1 VAEEEYL
8 RPEDVRPEHARQVL
22 DFLNSAQTAEQIAAA
37 VEIPDE
43 LDVGVRLGRRIL
55 DRRGQ
60 LGTFTSLQQVADV
73 PLIGP
78 ERFTEIVTTLS
89 DARVPRLD
97 DLWDEIRELREQV
110 RSLQAALCD
119 QPRVTPRVTP
129 KVTVRALQEEPFLGQ
144 AVNLVV
150 TAIEAGGKR
159 PRVGAPLTLFTTFGR
174 LRATDGLISQ
184 DGNAVTVRTDGN
196 GVARALLLPPVS
208 EDIPSVQQDTLEV
221 TLRLLDPD
229 APTPRDTEDG
239 LKEIARRYR
248 LDGNLELRRAIDVYF
263 RDFGRGLMETLNVR
277 DYLLAWT
284 YLDSTVLAY
293 ARDDSGS
300 TAVDATAALTI
311 RTKNWLAPWLETIEA
326 LARSESRLDQ
336 DLARAKVAGET
347 GALLGRVYD
356 GVNDFVSAQ
365 RGLVG
370 GYVGQRIA
378 ESSLRDFLQSGIEDL
393 PREKQ
398 LAIFPALDAASHTV
412 ATSDASVLGAVGETR
427 VELRQELDTKI
438 EGVETRNLELLDTRV
453 GDIQTQLN
461 SKVGTAELD
470 DLRFEL
476 NDRIDRIPTRDL
488 DILIRRVDDLQ
499 AKLDSKVDTTT
510 FTEAL
515 NGKADVREI
524 DTLRTE
530 IETDLSRKVDTT
542 TFDSALARKVD
553 NSDFSDRLGAL
564 QVKVNRLEGRFP
576 FP

>member
-1 VAEEEYL
+1 VPEVRYL
-8 RPEDVRPEHARQVL
+8 RPEDIRPEHARQVL

-37 VEIPDE
+37 VEIPGE
-43 LDVGVRLGRRIL
+43 PDVGIRLSQRL
-55 DRRGQ
+55 LNRRGQ
-60 LGTFTSLQQVADV
+60 LGTFTNLQQVADA

-89 DARVPRLD
+89 DARVPPPE
-97 DLWDEIRELREQV
+97 DLRDEIRELREQV
-110 RSLQAALCD
+110 RSLQTALG
-119 QPRVTPRVTP
+119 QQP
-129 KVTVRALQEEPFLGQ
+129 KVTVRAHQEEPFLGQ

-174 LRATDGLISQ
+174 LRAADGLISQ
-184 DGNAVTVRTDGN
+184 DGNAITVRTDGN
-196 GVARALLLPPVS
+196 GVARALLLPPIS
-208 EDIPSVQQDTLEV
+208 EDIPSVQQDTLEI

-229 APTPRDTEDG
+229 APTPRETEDG

-248 LDGNLELRRAIDVYF
+248 LDGNLQLRQAIDVYF
-263 RDFGRGLMETLNVR
+263 RDFGKGLMEILNVR
-277 DYLLAWT
+277 DYLLAWS

-293 ARDDSGS
+293 ARDDSES

-311 RTKNWLAPWLETIEA
+311 RMKNWLAPWLESIED
-326 LARSESRLDQ
+326 LARSESRLAQ

-412 ATSDASVLGAVGETR
+412 ATSDASVLGTVGETR
-427 VELRQELDTKI
+427 VELRQELDTKV

-453 GDIQTQLN
+453 GALQTQLN
-461 SKVGTAELD
+461 SKVGTTELD
-470 DLRFEL
+470 DLRVEL
-476 NDRIDRIPTRDL
+476 NNRIDRIPTRDL
-488 DILIRRVDDLQ
+488 DILISRVDELQ
-499 AKLDSKVDTTT
+499 AQLD
-510 FTEAL
+510 
-515 NGKADVREI
+515 G
-524 DTLRTE
+524 
-530 IETDLSRKVDTT
+530 
-542 TFDSALARKVD
+542 KVD
-553 NSDFSDRLGAL
+553 NSVFTERLGSL

>member
-1 VAEEEYL
+1 VLSENRRRDNYERRIVPEESYL
-8 RPEDVRPEHARQVL
+8 RPEDIRPEHARQVL

-37 VEIPDE
+37 VEIPGE
-43 LDVGVRLGRRIL
+43 LDVGIRLSQRLL

-60 LGTFTSLQQVADV
+60 LGTFTTLQQVADV

-89 DARVPRLD
+89 DARLPSE
-97 DLWDEIRELREQV
+97 DLWNEIRELREQV
-110 RSLQAALCD
+110 RSLQAALG
-119 QPRVTPRVTP
+119 QQPRVTP

-174 LRATDGLISQ
+174 LRAADGLISQ

-196 GVARALLLPPVS
+196 GVARALLLSPVS

-221 TLRLLDPD
+221 ALRLLDPD
-229 APTPRDTEDG
+229 APTPRETEEG
-239 LKEIARRYR
+239 LREIARRYR
-248 LDGNLELRRAIDVYF
+248 LDGNLQLRRAIDVYF

-277 DYLLAWT
+277 DYLLAWS

-311 RTKNWLAPWLETIEA
+311 RTKNWLAPWLETIET

-356 GVNDFVSAQ
+356 GVNDFFSAQ

-378 ESSLRDFLQSGIEDL
+378 ESSLREFLQTGIEDL
-393 PREKQ
+393 TREKQ

-438 EGVETRNLELLDTRV
+438 EGVETRSVKLLDTRV
-453 GDIQTQLN
+453 GDLQTQLN

-470 DLRFEL
+470 GLRVEL

-488 DILIRRVDDLQ
+488 DLLTARMDALQ
-499 AKLDSKVDTTT
+499 AQLDTKVDNVTL
-510 FTEAL
+510 TEAL
-515 NGKADVREI
+515 NEKADVREI
-524 DTLRTE
+524 ATLRT
-530 IETDLSRKVDTT
+530 D
-542 TFDSALARKVD
+542 LARKVD
-553 NSDFSDRLGAL
+553 NSVFTDRLGSL
-564 QVKVNRLEGRFP
+564 QGKVDRLEGRFP
-576 FP
+576 PR

>member
-8 RPEDVRPEHARQVL
+8 RPEDVRPERARQVL
-22 DFLNSAQTAEQIAAA
+22 DFLNSAQTAEQIAEA
-37 VEIPDE
+37 VEIPGE
-43 LDVGVRLGRRIL
+43 PDVGIRLSQRIL

-60 LGTFTSLQQVADV
+60 LGTFTNLQQVADV

-89 DARVPRLD
+89 DARVPPSEVL
-97 DLWDEIRELREQV
+97 LDEIRELREQV
-110 RSLQAALCD
+110 RSLQAALGKH
-119 QPRVTPRVTP
+119 PV
-129 KVTVRALQEEPFLGQ
+129 VTVRALQEEPFLGQ

-150 TAIEAGGKR
+150 TAIEAGGRR

-174 LRATDGLISQ
+174 LRAADGLISQ

-208 EDIPSVQQDTLEV
+208 EDIPSVQHDTLEIA
-221 TLRLLDPD
+221 LRLLDPE
-229 APTPRDTEDG
+229 APTPRESEDG
-239 LKEIARRYR
+239 LREIARRYR
-248 LDGNLELRRAIDVYF
+248 LDGNLQLRQAIDVYF
-263 RDFGRGLMETLNVR
+263 RDFGRGLMETLNFR
-277 DYLLAWT
+277 DYLLAWS

-293 ARDDSGS
+293 AREDSGS
-300 TAVDATAALTI
+300 TAVNATAALTI

-326 LARSESRLDQ
+326 LARSESQLAQ
-336 DLARAKVAGET
+336 DLARAKETGET

-356 GVNDFVSAQ
+356 GVNDFFSAQ

-438 EGVETRNLELLDTRV
+438 EGVETRNLESLDTRV
-453 GDIQTQLN
+453 GDLQAQLD

-470 DLRFEL
+470 DLRVEL

-488 DILIRRVDDLQ
+488 DLLIARVDDLQ
-499 AKLDSKVDTTT
+499 AQLDAKVDNATLTD
-510 FTEAL
+510 AL
-515 NGKADVREI
+515 NEKADVREI
-524 DTLRTE
+524 DTLRT
-530 IETDLSRKVDTT
+530 DLSTG
-542 TFDSALARKVD
+542 LARKVD
-553 NSDFSDRLGAL
+553 NNVFTDRLGLL
-564 QVKVNRLEGRFP
+564 QGKVNRLEGRFP
-576 FP
+576 PP

>member
-1 VAEEEYL
+1 MAEEEYL

-37 VEIPDE
+37 VEIPGE
-43 LDVGVRLGRRIL
+43 PDVGIRLSQRIL
-55 DRRGQ
+55 DQRGQ
-60 LGTFTSLQQVADV
+60 LGTFTNLQQVADV

-78 ERFTEIVTTLS
+78 ERFTEIVITLS
-89 DARVPRLD
+89 DARVPPSE
-97 DLWDEIRELREQV
+97 DLLDEIRELREQV
-110 RSLQAALCD
+110 RSLQAALGK
-119 QPRVTPRVTP
+119 QPE
-129 KVTVRALQEEPFLGQ
+129 VTVRALQEEPFLGQ

-174 LRATDGLISQ
+174 LRAADGLISQ

-208 EDIPSVQQDTLEV
+208 EDITSVQQDTLEV
-221 TLRLLDPD
+221 ALRLLDPD
-229 APTPRDTEDG
+229 APTPRESEDG
-239 LKEIARRYR
+239 LREIALRYR
-248 LDGNLELRRAIDVYF
+248 LDGNLQLRRAIDVYF
-263 RDFGRGLMETLNVR
+263 QDFGRGLMETLNVR
-277 DYLLAWT
+277 DYLLAWS

-300 TAVDATAALTI
+300 TAVNATAALTI
-311 RTKNWLAPWLETIEA
+311 RTKNWLAPWLETIED
-326 LARSESRLDQ
+326 LARSESRLAQ

-356 GVNDFVSAQ
+356 GVNDFFSAQ

-438 EGVETRNLELLDTRV
+438 EGVETRSVKLLDTRV
-453 GDIQTQLN
+453 GDLQTQLN
-461 SKVGTAELD
+461 TKVGTAELD
-470 DLRFEL
+470 DLRVEL

-488 DILIRRVDDLQ
+488 DLLIARVDELQ
-499 AKLDSKVDTTT
+499 AQLDAKVDNATL
-510 FTEAL
+510 TEAL
-515 NGKADVREI
+515 NEKADVREI
-524 DTLRTE
+524 ATLRT
-530 IETDLSRKVDTT
+530 D
-542 TFDSALARKVD
+542 LARKVD
-553 NSDFSDRLGAL
+553 SSVFTDRLGSL
-564 QVKVNRLEGRFP
+564 QGKVDRLEGRFP
-576 FP
+576 PRVRSHLRGGNVSG

>member
-1 VAEEEYL
+1 MAEEEYL

-22 DFLNSAQTAEQIAAA
+22 DFLNSAQSAEQIAAA
-37 VEIPDE
+37 VEIPGE
-43 LDVGVRLGRRIL
+43 PDVGIRLSQRIL

-60 LGTFTSLQQVADV
+60 LGTFTNLQQVADV
-73 PLIGP
+73 HLIGP
-78 ERFTEIVTTLS
+78 ERFTEIVITLS
-89 DARVPRLD
+89 DARVPPSD
-97 DLWDEIRELREQV
+97 DLLDEIRELREQL
-110 RSLQAALCD
+110 RSLQAALGK
-119 QPRVTPRVTP
+119 QPV
-129 KVTVRALQEEPFLGQ
+129 VTVRALQEEPFLGQ

-174 LRATDGLISQ
+174 LQAADGLISQ

-221 TLRLLDPD
+221 ALRLLDPE
-229 APTPRDTEDG
+229 ATTPRETEEG
-239 LKEIARRYR
+239 LREIARRYR
-248 LDGNLELRRAIDVYF
+248 LDGNLQLRQAIDVYF

-277 DYLLAWT
+277 DYLLAWS

-326 LARSESRLDQ
+326 LARSESRLAQ
-336 DLARAKVAGET
+336 DLARAKGTGET

-393 PREKQ
+393 PRERQ
-398 LAIFPALDAASHTV
+398 LAIFPALDATSRTV
-412 ATSDASVLGAVGETR
+412 AASDASVLGAVGETR

-438 EGVETRNLELLDTRV
+438 EGVETRSVELLDTRV
-453 GDIQTQLN
+453 GDLQTQLN

-470 DLRFEL
+470 DLRVEL
-476 NDRIDRIPTRDL
+476 NDKIDRIPTRDL
-488 DILIRRVDDLQ
+488 DLLIARVDELQ
-499 AKLDSKVDTTT
+499 TQLDAKVDNATL
-510 FTEAL
+510 TEAL
-515 NGKADVREI
+515 NEKADIREI
-524 DTLRTE
+524 ATLRT
-530 IETDLSRKVDTT
+530 D
-542 TFDSALARKVD
+542 LARKVD
-553 NSDFSDRLGAL
+553 SSVFTERLGSL
-564 QVKVNRLEGRFP
+564 QGKVDRLEGRFP
-576 FP
+576 PR

>member
-110 RSLQAALCD
+110 RSLQAALG
-119 QPRVTPRVTP
+119 QQPRVTP

>member
-1 VAEEEYL
+1 VPEESYL
-8 RPEDVRPEHARQVL
+8 RPEDIRPEHARQVL

-37 VEIPDE
+37 VEIPGE
-43 LDVGVRLGRRIL
+43 LDVGIRLSQRLL

-78 ERFTEIVTTLS
+78 ERFTEIVTALS
-89 DARVPRLD
+89 DARLPTE
-97 DLWDEIRELREQV
+97 DLRAEIRELKEQV
-110 RSLQAALCD
+110 RSLQAALGQ
-119 QPRVTPRVTP
+119 QPGVAP

-174 LRATDGLISQ
+174 LRAADGLISQ

-196 GVARALLLPPVS
+196 GVARAMLLPPVS

-221 TLRLLDPD
+221 ILRLLDPD
-229 APTPRDTEDG
+229 APTPRETEEG
-239 LKEIARRYR
+239 LREIARRYR

-311 RTKNWLAPWLETIEA
+311 RTKNWLAPWLETIED

-347 GALLGRVYD
+347 GALLGGVYD
-356 GVNDFVSAQ
+356 GVKDFVSAQ

-398 LAIFPALDAASHTV
+398 LAIFPSLDAASHTI
-412 ATSDASVLGAVGETR
+412 AAADASVLGAVGETR

-438 EGVETRNLELLDTRV
+438 EDVETRNLKVLDTRV
-453 GDIQTQLN
+453 GDLQTQLN
-461 SKVGTAELD
+461 SKVGNAELD
-470 DLRFEL
+470 DLRVEL
-476 NDRIDRIPTRDL
+476 NDRIDRLPTRDL
-488 DILIRRVDDLQ
+488 DLLIARMDQLQ
-499 AKLDSKVDTTT
+499 TQLDVKVDNTTL
-510 FTEAL
+510 TEAL
-515 NGKADVREI
+515 HGKADVGEI
-524 DTLRTE
+524 ATLRT
-530 IETDLSRKVDTT
+530 D
-542 TFDSALARKVD
+542 LARKVD
-553 NSDFSDRLGAL
+553 SSVFADRLGSL
-564 QVKVNRLEGRFP
+564 QGKVDRLEGRFP
-576 FP
+576 PR

>member
-1 VAEEEYL
+1 MAEEEYL

-22 DFLNSAQTAEQIAAA
+22 DFLNSAQSAEQIAAA
-37 VEIPDE
+37 VEIPGE
-43 LDVGVRLGRRIL
+43 PDVGIRLSQRIL
-55 DRRGQ
+55 DQRGQ
-60 LGTFTSLQQVADV
+60 LGTFTNLQQVADV
-73 PLIGP
+73 HLIGP

-89 DARVPRLD
+89 DARVPPSEDRL
-97 DLWDEIRELREQV
+97 DEIRELREQV
-110 RSLQAALCD
+110 RSLQAALGK
-119 QPRVTPRVTP
+119 QPE
-129 KVTVRALQEEPFLGQ
+129 VTVRALQEEPFLGQ
-144 AVNLVV
+144 TVNLVV

-174 LRATDGLISQ
+174 LRAADGLISQ

-221 TLRLLDPD
+221 ALRLLDPE
-229 APTPRDTEDG
+229 APTPRETEEG
-239 LKEIARRYR
+239 LREIALRYR
-248 LDGNLELRRAIDVYF
+248 LDGNLQLRRAIDVYF
-263 RDFGRGLMETLNVR
+263 RDFGRGLMETLNAR
-277 DYLLAWT
+277 DYLLAWS

-300 TAVDATAALTI
+300 TAVNATAALTV
-311 RTKNWLAPWLETIEA
+311 RTKNWLAPWLEKIEN
-326 LARSESRLDQ
+326 LAHSESRLTQ

-370 GYVGQRIA
+370 GYVGQKIA
-378 ESSLRDFLQSGIEDL
+378 ESLLREFLQTGIADL

-438 EGVETRNLELLDTRV
+438 EGVETRNLEMLDTRV
-453 GDIQTQLN
+453 GDLKTQLN

-470 DLRFEL
+470 NLRFEL

-488 DILIRRVDDLQ
+488 DLLISRVDELQ
-499 AKLDSKVDTTT
+499 AQLDTKVDNATL
-510 FTEAL
+510 TEAL
-515 NGKADVREI
+515 NEKADVREI
-524 DTLRTE
+524 ATLRT
-530 IETDLSRKVDTT
+530 D
-542 TFDSALARKVD
+542 LARKVD
-553 NSDFSDRLGAL
+553 DSVFADRLGSL
-564 QVKVNRLEGRFP
+564 QGKVDRLEGRF
-576 FP
+576 FPR

>member
-37 VEIPDE
+37 VEIPGE
-43 LDVGVRLGRRIL
+43 LDVGIRLSQRLL

-60 LGTFTSLQQVADV
+60 LGTFTNLQQVADV

-89 DARVPRLD
+89 DARVPPPE
-97 DLWDEIRELREQV
+97 DLRGEIRELREQV
-110 RSLQAALCD
+110 RFLQTALG
-119 QPRVTPRVTP
+119 QQLGITP

-150 TAIEAGGKR
+150 TATEAGGKR

-174 LRATDGLISQ
+174 LRAADGLISQ

-208 EDIPSVQQDTLEV
+208 EDITSVQQDTLEV
-221 TLRLLDPD
+221 TLRLLEPD
-229 APTPRDTEDG
+229 APTPRETEEG
-239 LKEIARRYR
+239 LREIARRYR
-248 LDGNLELRRAIDVYF
+248 LDGNVQLRQAIDVYF

-293 ARDDSGS
+293 ARDES

-311 RTKNWLAPWLETIEA
+311 RTRNWLAPWLETVED
-326 LARSESRLDQ
+326 LARSESRLAQ
-336 DLARAKVAGET
+336 DLARARETGET

-378 ESSLRDFLQSGIEDL
+378 ESSLRDFLQSGIQDL

-412 ATSDASVLGAVGETR
+412 AASDASVLSAVGETR

-438 EGVETRNLELLDTRV
+438 EGVETRNVKLLDTRV
-453 GDIQTQLN
+453 GDLQTQLN
-461 SKVGTAELD
+461 SKVGTDDLD
-470 DLRFEL
+470 DLRVEL

-488 DILIRRVDDLQ
+488 DVLIARVDELKAQ
-499 AKLDSKVDTTT
+499 LDDKVDNTAL
-510 FTEAL
+510 TEAL
-515 NGKADVREI
+515 IQKADVGEI
-524 DTLRTE
+524 ETLRT
-530 IETDLSRKVDTT
+530 DL
-542 TFDSALARKVD
+542 AGKVD
-553 NSDFSDRLGAL
+553 NSVFTDRLGSL